1 MKEKFKEF
9 LLKAK
14 LLLLSVLALATIIGA
29 VVSDMWPKTKFNYP
43 MLVAAVCMVLFIIV
57 WNTL

>member
-14 LLLLSVLALATIIGA
+14 LLLLSILMLAVIVG
-29 VVSDMWPKTKFNYP
+29 VMVSEMWPKTKFNYP
-43 MLVAAVCMVLFIIV
+43 MLVAAVCTLLFIIV